1 MQFQNYVLC
10 RIKKME
16 GSEKKRKPEEEEES
30 QDQILKLNHCS
41 ELPENTKKKRLE
53 REENCNNN
61 GVPSTTTTRR
71 NLDDDDD
78 ENTRLPN
85 GHDDGGHIIID
96 LSDDSDEKV
105 NNNIGTTTPV
115 PVDDQKQVSNSPES
129 TIPAVEVDD
138 HTDWAKAFA
147 MELTEGQS
155 HLLQE
160 QEIEMLPNTAYFL
173 YNSINSQFLV

>member
-1 MQFQNYVLC
+1 
-10 RIKKME
+10 ME
-16 GSEKKRKPEEEEES
+16 GSEKKRKPEEEEEEEIL
-30 QDQILKLNHCS
+30 DQILKLNHSS

-53 REENCNNN
+53 REENCNKN
-61 GVPSTTTTRR
+61 GVPSTSRTRR
-71 NLDDDDD
+71 NLDDDDDDDD

-85 GHDDGGHIIID
+85 GHENGGHIIID

-115 PVDDQKQVSNSPES
+115 PVDRQKQVSNSPES

-147 MELTEGQS
+147 VELTEGQS
-155 HLLQE
+155 HLMQE

-173 YNSINSQFLV
+173 DNSINSQFLV